1 MFYYDVSIDSAIE
14 IIVAIEV
21 EGNIVGVT
29 PAECC
34 LLSIPVLEEAKVWTR
49 KRSLILNGGW
59 REVTIFSISSF
70 FKSPMCIYLMW

>member
-1 MFYYDVSIDSAIE
+1 MFQKIYYDVSIDSDIE

-34 LLSIPVLEEAKVWTR
+34 LLSIPVLEQAKV
-49 KRSLILNGGW
+49 
-59 REVTIFSISSF
+59 
-70 FKSPMCIYLMW
+70 